1 MENGQIITAILGLIF
16 VLGLALITIALLKW
30 MQNKGADLCLC
41 RKLKKAKQINIIEQ
55 HRIDTRNSI
64 VLLENAGKR
73 YLLLVGA
80 DSSILLDTATVKG
93 SAK

>member
-16 VLGLALITIALLKW
+16 VLGLALVTIAILKW
-30 MQNKGADLCLC
+30 LQTKGADFCLC
-41 RKLKKAKQINIIEQ
+41 KKIKNTKHINIIEQ
-55 HRIDTRNSI
+55 RRLDTRNSI
-64 VLLENAGKR
+64 VLLENDGNR

-80 DSSILLDTATVKG
+80 DSSIIIDQTKVIG

>member
-1 MENGQIITAILGLIF
+1 MGNGQIITAILGLIF

-30 MQNKGADLCLC
+30 LQNKGADLCLC
-41 RKLKKAKQINIIEQ
+41 KKIKKTNHINIIEQ
-55 HRIDTRNSI
+55 RRLDPRNSVI
-64 VLLENAGKR
+64 LLENDGNR

-80 DSSILLDTATVKG
+80 DSSIIIDQTKVKG